1 MKLIDDATKIRV
13 SKDSIIAMTGL
24 QGGGKTFFTNKY
36 FEKENIICNDELFWN
51 EFRKS
56 GKKEM
61 RSEKDYDD
69 ICMRTNE
76 LLYQM
81 LRKYSKER
89 PYTVLDSAPYYF
101 KQRVTCLNELRKYF
115 KNVILIL
122 ILPDFDTTWKQL
134 QQRECSVKKMKEEL
148 GLTAPDYETMRFNE
162 KILNLQIENKSIAV
176 GADVTYIV
184 RNQEKISIDTM

>member
-1 MKLIDDATKIRV
+1 MKLIDDATKIRIP
-13 SKDSIIAMTGL
+13 KDSIIAMTGL

-176 GADVTYIV
+176 GTDVTYIV
-184 RNQEKISIDTM
+184 RKQEKISIDTM

>member
-1 MKLIDDATKIRV
+1 MKLIDNATKIRV
-13 SKDSIIAMTGL
+13 PKDSIIAMTGL

-36 FEKENIICNDELFWN
+36 FEKEHIICNDEMFWN
-51 EFRKS
+51 TFRKS

>member
-1 MKLIDDATKIRV
+1 MKLIDNATKIRIP
-13 SKDSIIAMTGL
+13 KDSIIAMTGL
-24 QGGGKTFFTNKY
+24 QGGGKTCFTNKY
-36 FEKENIICNDELFWN
+36 FEKENIICNDELFWD

-69 ICMRTNE
+69 ICIRTNE

-115 KNVILIL
+115 KNIILVL

-134 QQRECSVKKMKEEL
+134 QQRECSVKMKEEL

>member
-1 MKLIDDATKIRV
+1 MKLIDNATKIRIP
-13 SKDSIIAMTGL
+13 KDSIIAMTGL

-69 ICMRTNE
+69 ICIRTNE

-115 KNVILIL
+115 KNVILVL

-148 GLTAPDYETMRFNE
+148 GLTAPDYETMKFNE

>member
-1 MKLIDDATKIRV
+1 MKLIDNATKIRV
-13 SKDSIIAMTGL
+13 PKDSIIAMTGL

-36 FEKENIICNDELFWN
+36 FEKENIICNDELFWD

-69 ICMRTNE
+69 ICIRTNE

-115 KNVILIL
+115 KNIILVL

>member
-1 MKLIDDATKIRV
+1 MKLIDNATKIRIP
-13 SKDSIIAMTGL
+13 KDSIIAMTGL
-24 QGGGKTFFTNKY
+24 QGGGKTVFTNKY
-36 FEKENIICNDELFWN
+36 FEKENIICNDELFWD

-69 ICMRTNE
+69 ICIRTNE

-115 KNVILIL
+115 KNIILVL

>member
-1 MKLIDDATKIRV
+1 MKLIDNATKIRV
-13 SKDSIIAMTGL
+13 PKDSIIAMTGL

-134 QQRECSVKKMKEEL
+134 QQREFSVKKMKEEL

>member
-1 MKLIDDATKIRV
+1 MKLIDNATKIRV
-13 SKDSIIAMTGL
+13 PKDSIIAMTGL

-81 LRKYSKER
+81 LKKYSKER

>member
-1 MKLIDDATKIRV
+1 MKLIDNATKIRV
-13 SKDSIIAMTGL
+13 PKDSIIAMTGL

-36 FEKENIICNDELFWN
+36 FKKENIICNDELFWN

-69 ICMRTNE
+69 ICIRTNE

-148 GLTAPDYETMRFNE
+148 GLTAPDYETMKFNE

>member
-1 MKLIDDATKIRV
+1 MKLIDDATKIRIP
-13 SKDSIIAMTGL
+13 KDSIIAMTGL

-89 PYTVLDSAPYYF
+89 PDTVLDSAPYYF

-176 GADVTYIV
+176 GTDVTYIV

>member
-1 MKLIDDATKIRV
+1 MKLIDNATKIRV
-13 SKDSIIAMTGL
+13 PKDSIIAMTGL

-81 LRKYSKER
+81 LKKYSKER

-134 QQRECSVKKMKEEL
+134 QQRECSIKKMKEEL

>member
-1 MKLIDDATKIRV
+1 MKLIDNATKIRV
-13 SKDSIIAMTGL
+13 PKDSIIAMTGL

-81 LRKYSKER
+81 IKKYSKER

-115 KNVILIL
+115 KNVILVL

-148 GLTAPDYETMRFNE
+148 GLTAPDYETMKFNE

>member
-1 MKLIDDATKIRV
+1 MKLIDNATKIRIP
-13 SKDSIIAMTGL
+13 KDSIIAMTGL

-36 FEKENIICNDELFWN
+36 FEKENIICNDELFWD

-69 ICMRTNE
+69 ICIRTNE

-101 KQRVTCLNELRKYF
+101 RQRVTCLNELRKYF
-115 KNVILIL
+115 KNIILVL

>member
-1 MKLIDDATKIRV
+1 MKLIDDATKIRIP
-13 SKDSIIAMTGL
+13 KDSIIAMTGL

-148 GLTAPDYETMRFNE
+148 GLTAPDYETMKFNE

>member
-1 MKLIDDATKIRV
+1 MKLIDDATKIRIP
-13 SKDSIIAMTGL
+13 KDSIIAMTGL

-176 GADVTYIV
+176 GTDVTYIV

>member
-1 MKLIDDATKIRV
+1 MKLIDDATKIRIP
-13 SKDSIIAMTGL
+13 KDSIIAMTGL
-24 QGGGKTFFTNKY
+24 RGGGKTFFTNKY

-176 GADVTYIV
+176 GTDVTYIV

>member
-1 MKLIDDATKIRV
+1 MKLIDNATKIRIP
-13 SKDSIIAMTGL
+13 KDSIIAMTGL

-36 FEKENIICNDELFWN
+36 FEKENIICNDELFWD

-69 ICMRTNE
+69 ICIRTNE

-101 KQRVTCLNELRKYF
+101 KQRVPCLNELRKYF
-115 KNVILIL
+115 KNIILVL

>member
-1 MKLIDDATKIRV
+1 MKLIDNATKIRIP
-13 SKDSIIAMTGL
+13 KDSIIAMTGL

-36 FEKENIICNDELFWN
+36 FEKENIICNDELFWD

-69 ICMRTNE
+69 ICIRTNE

-115 KNVILIL
+115 KNIILVL

-148 GLTAPDYETMRFNE
+148 GLTAPDYETMRINE

-184 RNQEKISIDTM
+184 RNQNIVSIDTM